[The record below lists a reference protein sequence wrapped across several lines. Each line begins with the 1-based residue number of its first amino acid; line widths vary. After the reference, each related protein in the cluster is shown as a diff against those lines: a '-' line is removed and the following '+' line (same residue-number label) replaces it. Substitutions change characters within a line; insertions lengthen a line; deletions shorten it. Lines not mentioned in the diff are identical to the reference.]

1 MDYRRWLGW
10 IMGKAAG
17 SYPERVA
24 DQVGL
29 KLERMA
35 QNPKGLQLRELV
47 GRLRPRIEA
56 AQAAGYSLEDIVG
69 VFQAEQ
75 VSMTVSTLKSYLR
88 EAKATAQAEITVND
102 PEPATIDVPEKS
114 ATKPEAGAKKKATS
128 TKPKPDLSNTNEAGF
143 QVMRSDD
150 EL

>member
-1 MDYRRWLGW
+1 MMKRRWLSW

-24 DQVGL
+24 DQVGV

-47 GRLRPRIEA
+47 LRLRPRIEA

-69 VFQAEQ
+69 VFQSEQ
-75 VSMTVSTLKSYLR
+75 VSMTASTLKTYLR
-88 EAKATAQAEITVND
+88 EAKRDGAVGQGEGDRDLGTIAQAEKPSTKV
-102 PEPATIDVPEKS
+102 EVGREKK
-114 ATKPEAGAKKKATS
+114 TTQ
-128 TKPKPDLSNTNEAGF
+128 TKPKPDLTNTNEAGF
-143 QVMRSDD
+143 QVMRADD
-150 EL
+150 DL